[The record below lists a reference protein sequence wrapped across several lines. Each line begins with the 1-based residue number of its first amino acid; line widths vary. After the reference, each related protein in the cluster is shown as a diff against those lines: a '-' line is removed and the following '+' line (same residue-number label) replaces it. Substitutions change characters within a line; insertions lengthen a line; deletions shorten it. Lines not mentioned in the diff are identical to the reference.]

1 MYYGIAE
8 GPFPPGT
15 NYSFLY
21 KTHVLHNLEITSV
34 LMAPLDHKDIEIKP
48 DGLIYLPEIRYRRIL
63 NRAFGTISFLFCFFF
78 ISLLLFEN
86 ILYFCNCFFIYFL
99 IIIIFLKLFLIGFF
113 YYIILLKYTFF

>member
-63 NRAFGTISFLFCFFF
+63 NRAFGTNFFSVLFL
-78 ISLLLFEN
+78 
-86 ILYFCNCFFIYFL
+86 LYFIV
-99 IIIIFLKLFLIGFF
+99 II
-113 YYIILLKYTFF
+113 